1 MTQILVV
8 DDSATDRRLAGGLL
22 ERHPNWFVQYAC
34 DGREALACIAAG
46 CPDLILTDMQMP
58 ELNGLEL
65 VEAVQREYPLIP
77 LVLMTAQGSERIAVD
92 ALERGAASYVPK
104 RELGP
109 DLVPVVER
117 VLILSEERQTKRTLM
132 ERMRTLHATYVLS
145 NDSILLT
152 SAVAYLQGLIRDM
165 GLLTEA
171 ERLRVGVALEEA
183 LLNAAYHGNLEVNS
197 ELREHDHA
205 LFYNLARERTTMLPY
220 SLRNITLE
228 VELSSE
234 RIRYIVRD
242 EGPGFDPSCLPDP
255 TDPANIDRPCG
266 RGLLLMR
273 TFMDSVEYNDRG
285 NTVTLTKYVRS
296 PAPVA
301 AAG

>member
-22 ERHPNWFVQYAC
+22 ERHHDWSVQYAC
-34 DGREALACIAAG
+34 DGREALDRIACAA
-46 CPDLILTDMQMP
+46 PDLILTDLQMP

-65 VEAVQREYPLIP
+65 VEAVQRDFPLIP
-77 LVLMTAQGSERIAVD
+77 LILMTAQGSERIAVD

-104 RELGP
+104 RELAQ

-117 VLILSEERQTKRTLM
+117 VLVLSEERQTKRTLM
-132 ERMRTLHATYVLS
+132 ERMRTLRATFVLN
-145 NDSILLT
+145 NDSLLLT

-183 LLNAAYHGNLEVNS
+183 LLNAAYHGNLEVSS
-197 ELREHDHA
+197 ELRERDHA
-205 LFYNLARERTTMLPY
+205 LFYDLARERTRIPPY
-220 SLRNITLE
+220 SLRTIALD
-228 VELSSE
+228 VELSPE
-234 RIRYIVRD
+234 RVRYVVRD
-242 EGPGFDPSCLPDP
+242 EGPGFDPRLLPDP

-273 TFMDSVEYNDRG
+273 TFMDHVEYNDVG
-285 NTVTLTKYVRS
+285 NVVSLTKLVQS
-296 PAPVA
+296 PAPRA